1 MFVKR
6 KKIQRE
12 RALIP
17 GSGLS
22 VAPVSSA
29 VAMLFCRFPV
39 V

>member
-1 MFVKR
+1 MLVKG
-6 KKIQRE
+6 KKTEQE

-22 VAPVSSA
+22 VAPVSAA
-29 VAMLFCRFPV
+29 VAMLFCQFPV